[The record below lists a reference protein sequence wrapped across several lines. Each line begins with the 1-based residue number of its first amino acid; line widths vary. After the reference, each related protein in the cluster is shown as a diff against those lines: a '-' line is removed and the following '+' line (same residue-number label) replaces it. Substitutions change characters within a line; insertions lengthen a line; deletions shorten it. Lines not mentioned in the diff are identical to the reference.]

1 VIYRSL
7 DEAPAHLLIALA
19 AVEFLKL
26 ASYRGG
32 DGGGALFLK
41 KKITIK
47 T

>member
-7 DEAPAHLLIALA
+7 DEATAHLLIALA

-32 DGGGALFLK
+32 DDGGVLFK
-41 KKITIK
+41 NKR
-47 T
+47 